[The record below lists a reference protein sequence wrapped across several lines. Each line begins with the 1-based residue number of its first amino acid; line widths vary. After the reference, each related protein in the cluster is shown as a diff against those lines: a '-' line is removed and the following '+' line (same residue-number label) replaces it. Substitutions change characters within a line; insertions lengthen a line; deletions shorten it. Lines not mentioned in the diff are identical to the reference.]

1 MGGQVTIPDEVKL
14 RLKEMGHYD
23 VIPLGKIMG
32 MGEEGHENTPAD
44 RQSLILKEVGKI

>member
-1 MGGQVTIPDEVKL
+1 MRNYVL
-14 RLKEMGHYD
+14 
-23 VIPLGKIMG
+23 IPLGKIVG